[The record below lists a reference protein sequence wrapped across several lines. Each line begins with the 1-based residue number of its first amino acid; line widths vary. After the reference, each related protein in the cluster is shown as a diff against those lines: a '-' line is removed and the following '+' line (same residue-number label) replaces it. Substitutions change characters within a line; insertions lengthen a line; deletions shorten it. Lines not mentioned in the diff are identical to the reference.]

1 MPPLPAPATS
11 ATPAALAIPAAPAA
25 ALANLQAPPAD
36 SPAPPEA
43 PETPRRHQI
52 SRDQRLQVQTLASL
66 GLKYAEIAEELGIT
80 IRQVQYANTHRLTP
94 QRRKRGR
101 HSKLRPEQIEYLMG
115 WVCLSKKNRHTPYWK
130 ITVILH
136 WDVLEY
142 AIRYAL
148 KNQGFHRYFS
158 SS

>member
-1 MPPLPAPATS
+1 MFLDCILGFSYPTSGAGSTCPEPGWCIHIMDEFLPPLPAPATS
-11 ATPAALAIPAAPAA
+11 ATPAAPAA

-80 IRQVQYANTHRLTP
+80 I
-94 QRRKRGR
+94 
-101 HSKLRPEQIEYLMG
+101 
-115 WVCLSKKNRHTPYWK
+115 
-130 ITVILH
+130 
-136 WDVLEY
+136 
-142 AIRYAL
+142 
-148 KNQGFHRYFS
+148 
-158 SS
+158 